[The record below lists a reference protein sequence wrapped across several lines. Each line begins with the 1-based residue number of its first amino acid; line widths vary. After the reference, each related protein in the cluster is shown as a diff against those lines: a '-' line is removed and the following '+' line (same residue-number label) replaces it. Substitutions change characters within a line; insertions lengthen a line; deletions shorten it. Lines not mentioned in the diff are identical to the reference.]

1 MLTVNVKFPR
11 IYPFHRWY
19 CLINIIDGN
28 YRVVPDSIQGRR
40 GVIGVRSIS
49 SYTGSSA
56 PGPVDLSHTSS
67 PRRSSCLW
75 LLSPRLCLSS
85 HQIMMPKYP
94 VMNLSATYRKYS
106 PNISFNTLGLNR
118 LITAAPTWA
127 PTTVPAPRRRP
138 APRAT

>member
-49 SYTGSSA
+49 SYTWLISA
-56 PGPVDLSHTSS
+56 RASRSISYVVSKKIKLSMAVIAAALLEFS
-67 PRRSSCLW
+67 PDHDAEVSRYELKR
-75 LLSPRLCLSS
+75 
-85 HQIMMPKYP
+85 HIQE
-94 VMNLSATYRKYS
+94 V
-106 PNISFNTLGLNR
+106 
-118 LITAAPTWA
+118 
-127 PTTVPAPRRRP
+127 
-138 APRAT
+138 